1 MSSKKYNI
9 RVNNH
14 TRSDGHVGYDLKIQ
28 IDNKSPFIVSK
39 RYSELKILNDLLRK
53 ETQSNSFP
61 KFPPKK
67 FFGFNS
73 EEFIKKRQQE
83 LDAYFQSICS
93 SQEFSKL
100 PPFIRF
106 IDDCLQSQNDNK
118 LTSERPTEVPG
129 VSINYKKKTKSN
141 IDPFREKF
149 RPYKSDYEEVKYV
162 KDEELKKIVDD
173 SKRQFVDIDFQ
184 AKQNMSEKKEKQY
197 SEIVGSGKILNNEN
211 ENENVQP
218 GNDDNF
224 NLISDN
230 CDNVDEAERDIQ
242 QKMEEIISK
251 QNEII
256 KIYDIN
262 EILKTL

>member
-1 MSSKKYNI
+1 MSSKKYII

-53 ETQSNSFP
+53 QTQSNSFP

-100 PPFIRF
+100 PSFIRF

-129 VSINYKKKTKSN
+129 VSINYKKKN
-141 IDPFREKF
+141 
-149 RPYKSDYEEVKYV
+149 
-162 KDEELKKIVDD
+162 
-173 SKRQFVDIDFQ
+173 
-184 AKQNMSEKKEKQY
+184 
-197 SEIVGSGKILNNEN
+197 
-211 ENENVQP
+211 
-218 GNDDNF
+218 
-224 NLISDN
+224 
-230 CDNVDEAERDIQ
+230 
-242 QKMEEIISK
+242 
-251 QNEII
+251 
-256 KIYDIN
+256 
-262 EILKTL
+262 